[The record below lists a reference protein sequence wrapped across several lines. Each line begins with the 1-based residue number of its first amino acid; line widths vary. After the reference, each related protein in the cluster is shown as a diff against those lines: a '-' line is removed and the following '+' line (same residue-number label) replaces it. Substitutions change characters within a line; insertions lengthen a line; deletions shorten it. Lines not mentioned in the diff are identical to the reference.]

1 MDIGNIIN
9 QKGSAAAVAQ
19 LRQQLEQAVQMNS
32 RTTSDLGSTKSS
44 NPGQKP
50 IHQASGLPNMPYPS
64 ALEAQPLP
72 MVSSGFLSNNL
83 QQNGYTEPKDL
94 GSGRGNS
101 DNASKQFAC
110 STCQKRFARRSDLAR
125 HGKRSPPCLPVG
137 Y

>member
-19 LRQQLEQAVQMNS
+19 LRQQLEQAAQMNN
-32 RTTSDLGSTKSS
+32 RTTELGSTKNS

-50 IHQASGLPNMPYPS
+50 IHQASGLQNNMTYPP

-72 MVSSGFLSNNL
+72 LVSSGFLPNNL
-83 QQNGYTEPKDL
+83 QQNGYGEREDS
-94 GSGRGNS
+94 GSGRGNG
-101 DNASKQFAC
+101 DNSSKQFAC

-125 HGKRSPPCLPVG
+125 HGGCPLPCLPVG